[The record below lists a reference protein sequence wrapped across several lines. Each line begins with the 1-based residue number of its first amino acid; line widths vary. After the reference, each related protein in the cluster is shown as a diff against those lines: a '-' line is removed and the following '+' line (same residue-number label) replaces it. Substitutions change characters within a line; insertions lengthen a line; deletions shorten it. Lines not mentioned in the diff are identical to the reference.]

1 MTHPSGKLL
10 FWFIRR
16 FIFKLCK
23 LSRAFC
29 ASAEFLLRDFVT
41 HRKLCFHPCLSVC
54 LSVCLL
60 TGLLTKS
67 ADETFTKLY
76 GMIGRNPGTNR
87 VDCERS
93 WHEVNVA
100 RVQKIENIFANNF
113 VQSCRGVSIIDSV
126 LVDLG
131 IHTFLLLGG
140 QCET

>member
-93 WHEVNVA
+93 
-100 RVQKIENIFANNF
+100 
-113 VQSCRGVSIIDSV
+113 
-126 LVDLG
+126 
-131 IHTFLLLGG
+131 
-140 QCET
+140 